1 MKDILY
7 LMLMLMTFLLI
18 KTYYDR
24 ERFTPAEE
32 IAITKKIT
40 ELDNDY
46 AALTKTI
53 ADQQKTMKVA
63 GDQAAA
69 AKASISAAKT

>member
-1 MKDILY
+1 MVF
-7 LMLMLMTFLLI
+7 TFLFI

-32 IAITKKIT
+32 IAVTKKLT
-40 ELDNDY
+40 ELENDY

-53 ADQQKTMKVA
+53 NDQQKQMKTA